1 MLLGYMEGSS
11 GQDPPQMPVDAL
23 LAEDSVSAGVA
34 ALERIHG
41 RHLGDMTPEEQAEAR
56 DHWRR
61 QVEEIL
67 AAVRSVHGGGEA
79 LPGAGRAVVTFVD
92 AGEERVDVSVSFQP
106 DLEELADGQVAG
118 TPAQVLALTALESL
132 SDEEQAD

>member
-1 MLLGYMEGSS
+1 MSTPGEG
-11 GQDPPQMPVDAL
+11 PPQMPVDAI
-23 LAEDSVSAGVA
+23 LAEDSVAAGVA

-41 RHLGDMTPEEQAEAR
+41 RHLADMTAEEQADAR

-67 AAVRSVHGGGEA
+67 AAVQGVHAGPRAAGV
-79 LPGAGRAVVTFVD
+79 GRAVITFAD
-92 AGEERVDVSVSFQP
+92 AGEERVDVSASFQP
-106 DLEELADGQVAG
+106 DLEELGDGQVAG

-132 SDEEQAD
+132 SNEEQAE

>member
-1 MLLGYMEGSS
+1 
-11 GQDPPQMPVDAL
+11 MPVDAI
-23 LAEDSVSAGVA
+23 LAEDSVAAGVA
-34 ALERIHG
+34 ALEQIHG
-41 RHLGDMTPEEQAEAR
+41 GHLADMNAEEQAEAR

-61 QVEEIL
+61 QVEEVL
-67 AAVRSVHGGGEA
+67 SAVRAVNGGAAAG
-79 LPGAGRAVVTFVD
+79 PGAGRAVITFVD

-132 SDEEQAD
+132 SDEEGAE

>member
-1 MLLGYMEGSS
+1 
-11 GQDPPQMPVDAL
+11 MPVDAI
-23 LAEDSVSAGVA
+23 LAEDSVAAGVA

-41 RHLGDMTPEEQAEAR
+41 RHLADMNAEEQAEAR

-67 AAVRSVHGGGEA
+67 AAVRTVHAGPGGE
-79 LPGAGRAVVTFVD
+79 GVGRAVITFAD

-106 DLEELADGQVAG
+106 DLEEIGDGQVAG
-118 TPAQVLALTALESL
+118 TPAQVLALSALEAL
-132 SDEEQAD
+132 SDEEPG